1 MILNPQS
8 RPGRL
13 VMALLAEK
21 IASLRALADA
31 PATPENDAADPHN
44 DTALYQVKRD
54 ELQAELEASGQAY
67 PQWVTKGKSITQL
80 ITELGSFEDQN
91 LEVRLTFDGGQSHKP
106 ISTLTR
112 RDGFCMFENCEW

>member
-8 RPGRL
+8 KPGRL

-21 IASLRALADA
+21 IAALRALACA
-31 PATPENDAADPHN
+31 PATPENEAADAHN
-44 DTALYQVKRD
+44 DATLYQVIRN
-54 ELQAELEASGQAY
+54 ELQAELDAAGQAY

-91 LEVRLTFDGGQSHKP
+91 LEVRLTFDGGACHKP
-106 ISTLTR
+106 ISILTR
-112 RDGFCMFENCEW
+112 RDGFCMLENCEW